1 MADIPIISVITPTNR
16 MIQEGLTDEFN
27 LLVNLLDKQT
37 YPEVEHLII
46 DNGSM
51 DDTQL
56 LLKDYKNK
64 GYLTFYSEKDN
75 GKYQA
80 LNKGI
85 MRAKGKYV
93 AFLSCDDF
101 FHDITGLDEVV
112 SLMEAND
119 ADFSFAPAYAIHP
132 EGYVFTF
139 EPTIYNAFQVMP
151 CSRQAMVFKKSTLE
165 KIGYFDEKFK
175 VLGDFDLIIRLIL
188 NRAKAIR
195 ITKNYT
201 TYRLNAKTFEFPEK
215 AEAECRA
222 IFIKNYRNLYP
233 LTTEM
238 VDKMLNFSEFPQGLL
253 EKLSGYFPPE
263 DKELFF
269 QACEEMHK
277 LRVDALQ
284 AQQNGEE
291 NVE

>member
-1 MADIPIISVITPTNR
+1 MPEAPIVTVITPTHQ
-16 MIQEGLTDEFN
+16 MIREGLTDEFN

-37 YPEVEHLII
+37 YPNVEHLII
-46 DNGSM
+46 DNGSI
-51 DDTQL
+51 DDTQI

-64 GYLTFYSEKDN
+64 GYITFYSEKDS

-101 FHDITGLDEVV
+101 FHDITGIDEVI

-151 CSRQAMVFKKSTLE
+151 CSRQAMFFKQSTLE
-165 KIGYFDEKFK
+165 KIGMFDEKFK
-175 VLGDFDLIIRLIL
+175 ILGDFDLIIRLIL
-188 NRAKAIR
+188 NRAKALR

-201 TYRLNAKTFEFPEK
+201 TYRLSSKTFEFPER
-215 AEAECRA
+215 AEAESRA

-233 LTTEM
+233 LTNEI
-238 VDKMLNFSEFPQGLL
+238 VDKMLRTSEFPKGLL
-253 EKLSGYFPPE
+253 EKLSTYFPPE

-269 QACEEMHK
+269 NACEEMRK
-277 LRVDALQ
+277 LRVEAMQ
-284 AQQNGEE
+284 MEESGAQ